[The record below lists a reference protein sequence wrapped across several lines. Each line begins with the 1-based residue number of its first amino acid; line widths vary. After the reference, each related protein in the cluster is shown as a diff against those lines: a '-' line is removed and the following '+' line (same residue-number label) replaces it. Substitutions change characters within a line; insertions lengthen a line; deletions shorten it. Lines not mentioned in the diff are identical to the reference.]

1 MLCRSGNCIAL
12 VFLLTKYFGVKL
24 VEIFVSRE
32 KIDNLRFIN
41 SETKLERLIFILYLI
56 PGTPKDLLTYFAGLT
71 KIKLHRFLIISLIA
85 RFPSIISSTV
95 GGGMLANGEIWQS
108 IVLFA
113 GVCVVSI
120 AGMLLYNKIIAAK
133 NKKNAE

>member
-1 MLCRSGNCIAL
+1 
-12 VFLLTKYFGVKL
+12 
-24 VEIFVSRE
+24 
-32 KIDNLRFIN
+32 
-41 SETKLERLIFILYLI
+41 
-56 PGTPKDLLTYFAGLT
+56 
-71 KIKLHRFLIISLIA
+71 
-85 RFPSIISSTV
+85 
-95 GGGMLANGEIWQS
+95 MLANGEIWQS